1 MAFIQ
6 ATWEFNDNKIA
17 INIDHIVAVYPSENH
32 TVIQTHSPAKDV
44 GLQYWV
50 TESYEDILRRMED
63 AQVYGPR
70 PV

>member
-1 MAFIQ
+1 M
-6 ATWEFNDNKIA
+6 
-17 INIDHIVAVYPSENH
+17 
-32 TVIQTHSPAKDV
+32 IQTHSPAKDV